1 MKKIINSQY
10 LVRFLAIF
18 GVLMFAIAGMASTN
32 MSGGDI
38 KGVVFDKEAKEPLVG
53 AKVSIHGTGL
63 GAITDI
69 DGVFVLKNVPE
80 GPITL
85 VVSYV
90 SFKTEKLED
99 INVKK
104 GEVKTLEIQLV
115 SDDEVL
121 DEVIVL
127 AKANRASEIQLL
139 KDQRT
144 LVVATQAIGAN
155 ELSRKGIGDAEAA
168 VAQVS
173 GVSKQEGVKN
183 VFIRGLSDRYNATY
197 LNGFPIPS
205 DDPEYKNIALDMFDT
220 DMIQSVS
227 VQKAF
232 SATQGGDVGGAII
245 DIKSQE
251 LFGDASLEVGV
262 SGGANTSVLGNTFYK
277 QDGTSYFG
285 GTRSKMPETIVPGV
299 YPFESKIQPLILKS
313 PINHGFNIAAGKKVT
328 FGGGRFP
335 LALYLVANHSKGYS
349 HSERISRTLNPI
361 GTLNSELK
369 GPNSSIT
376 TRQMVLGNAT
386 LGIDY
391 EHELRYNILMIHS
404 NNEFSAQLG
413 GSDTTYDTDGLVKF
427 YRQQANENLLLV
439 NQLDTDWQLAE
450 GLLFNVGASLNK
462 MDAKEPDRR
471 IFELNN
477 DAMLENGDIKWGA
490 ASSDANDRF
499 YSNLKEDDYNAKAS
513 FNWILADPISV
524 RFGYKGRFVNHEFD
538 AVEFN
543 HTSTFGVTILDSE
556 FDRMDWDEIFY
567 NSSLMS
573 DERGKGFQ
581 LTKGTKYWYNSK
593 KNIHTGFLEAL
604 WNITPNFMIQ
614 AGIRMDNVDLTVNYG
629 EGEQTKNESHI
640 DEMYWLPSLN
650 IKYDINEDHTV
661 RLSGSKSYTLP
672 QVKEISPYQY
682 INIGYVSFGDPNIKP
697 SDVWNI
703 DLKWDWY
710 MSPKEL
716 LSLTLFYKDIKN
728 PIARV
733 DQYISSGAQ
742 EYTNLTSKV
751 QVAGVE
757 VELRKNLMQVQSG
770 DVYHKLDLGMSGS
783 YIYSDL
789 YLDSDKENA
798 RHAALEGASP
808 WIVNTDLTYG
818 INVNEKNYSLALLLS
833 YFSDRIHTYGSA
845 GIVNK
850 GMYNDIMEKGMA
862 NLDLVLSADITKKFS
877 LKFKGKNLL
886 DQPYR
891 RTQMHNSVSNGA
903 GDSKPVVISEY
914 SKGMSFSLSAK
925 YTF

>member
-1 MKKIINSQY
+1 
-10 LVRFLAIF
+10 
-18 GVLMFAIAGMASTN
+18 MFAIAGMASTN

-53 AKVSIHGTGL
+53 ARVSVVGTSL

-262 SGGANTSVLGNTFYK
+262 SGGANTSVLGNTFFK

-349 HSERISRTLNPI
+349 HSERLSSTLSP
-361 GTLNSELK
+361 SEGLQSEFK
-369 GPNSSIT
+369 GLDSSIT

-386 LGIDY
+386 FGIDY
-391 EHELRYNILMIHS
+391 DHELRYNLLLIHS
-404 NNEFSAQLG
+404 TGEYVNKLTGMDKEKNQTG
-413 GSDTTYDTDGLVKF
+413 NRIRN
-427 YRQQANENLLLV
+427 YRQQANENILLV
-439 NQLDTDWQLAE
+439 NQLDSDWALSDIFN
-450 GLLFNVGASLNK
+450 LNVGVSYNLI
-462 MDAKEPDRR
+462 DSKEPDRR
-471 IFELNN
+471 T
-477 DAMLENGDIKWGA
+477 MSLE
-490 ASSDANDRF
+490 
-499 YSNLKEDDYNAKAS
+499 
-513 FNWILADPISV
+513 ADPIAGDEEWSLLVDANKRIYSFLREHDVNVKSKLNWVVFDNLSV
-524 RFGYKGRFVNHEFD
+524 AAGYTARVTNHKFESLEFD
-538 AVEFN
+538 HKGHINA
-543 HTSTFGVTILDSE
+543 SILESE
-556 FDRMDWDEIFY
+556 YNRMNWDELFFNEKNLKTDAQPY
-567 NSSLMS
+567 
-573 DERGKGFQ
+573 GFDVV
-581 LTKGTKYWYNSK
+581 KGTNYWYSSNK
-593 KNIHTGFLEAL
+593 IIHNGFLEVL
-604 WNITPNFMIQ
+604 WNVSPKFLVQ
-614 AGIRMDNVDLTVNYG
+614 AGLRTDYLKMDVEYRQDESLM
-629 EGEQTKNESHI
+629 NENDFI
-640 DEMYWLPSLN
+640 KLFWLPSLN
-650 IKYDINEDHTV
+650 LKYD
-661 RLSGSKSYTLP
+661 LSEVHALRFSVSQSYTLP

-682 INIGYVSFGDPNIKP
+682 VNIGFTSQGSDDLQP
-697 SDVWNI
+697 SKLLNI
-703 DLKWDWY
+703 DFKWDWY
-710 MSPKEL
+710 ISSSEVL
-716 LSLTLFYKDIKN
+716 AVTLFYKDIMN

-733 DQYISSGAQ
+733 N
-742 EYTNLTSKV
+742 EYNSANVLRYVNPAAKA

-757 VELRKNLMQVQSG
+757 LEIRKNLMSLQANSG
-770 DVYHKLDLGMSGS
+770 YFHKLGLGLSGS
-783 YIYSDL
+783 YIYSKMHLGLNQSSKRDV
-789 YLDSDKENA
+789 
-798 RHAALEGASP
+798 ALEGSSP
-808 WIVNTDLTYG
+808 WLMNTDLTYTLQKD
-818 INVNEKNYSLALLLS
+818 EKSYSLAVLAS
-833 YFSDRIHTYGSA
+833 YFSNRIHTYGSN
-845 GIVNK
+845 GIADKGNK
-850 GMYNDIMEKGMA
+850 FDAMEKGMLK
-862 NLDLVLSADITKKFS
+862 LDIVASAKLTDNFS
-877 LKFKGKNLL
+877 LKFKANNLL
-886 DQPYR
+886 NQPYR
-891 RTQMHNSVSNGA
+891 RDQKPNNRGE
-903 GDSKPVVISEY
+903 GDKPIIISEY
-914 SKGMSFSLSAK
+914 YKGVSYSLGVK